1 MGNVQLARK
10 ILAVCFLLAGCTLEA
25 IAMPTPIT
33 HQDVDRWAAA
43 WNSHNIDT
51 VLELFSK
58 NVAIDQPANPKPLTY
73 DGARAFF
80 SMIFKAYP
88 DFHVTVKQAIVDGRW
103 AVSVEQVTGTWS
115 GPYTDPASGKTT
127 PGNGRHFD
135 HPGAMVLHYD
145 DSGKIDHVS
154 IYWDQLTVERQ
165 LGLLH

>member
-1 MGNVQLARK
+1 MHRFSIAAA
-10 ILAVCFLLAGCTLEA
+10 LAVATLSCAFVPALAA
-25 IAMPTPIT
+25 PVPIV
-33 HQDVDRWAAA
+33 HSDLDHWAAA
-43 WNSHNIDT
+43 WNSHDITT
-51 VLELFSK
+51 VLALFSK
-58 NVAIDQPANPKPLTY
+58 DVEIDQPANPKPLTY

-88 DFHVTVKQAIVDGRW
+88 DFHIVVKRAIVDGRW

-115 GPYTDPASGKTT
+115 GPYTDPATGKTT

-135 HPGAMVLHYD
+135 HPGAMVIHYD
-145 DSGKIDHVS
+145 DQGKIDHVS